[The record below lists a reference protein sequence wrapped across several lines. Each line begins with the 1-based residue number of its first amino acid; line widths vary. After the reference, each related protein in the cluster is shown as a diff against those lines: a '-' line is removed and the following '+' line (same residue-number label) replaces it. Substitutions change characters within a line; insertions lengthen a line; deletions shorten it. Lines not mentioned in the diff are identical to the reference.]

1 MCYNSFKE
9 VAEKK
14 EKFDDQANDSQQ
26 FYRDL
31 STNSKKFHVISQ
43 YFGRGLFSEINSA
56 KDKANANAFF

>member
-1 MCYNSFKE
+1 MCFNSFKE

-14 EKFDDQANDSQQ
+14 EKFDEQANDSQQ

-31 STNSKKFHVISQ
+31 KSNAKKFHVISQ

-56 KDKANANAFF
+56 KDQANNALF